1 MHQEEITIQSLS
13 VNDCIKVSYCDNNV
27 MIVDDVQEF
36 AAIGAARLSLN
47 GIAICTNGKI
57 TGSMNGRK
65 IEISKNEVAIIP
77 KNALVTDLMISPDF
91 KLKALFFSE
100 NILQSFLHEKIS
112 IWNEMM
118 YIHCNNVFTLGGD
131 DVKFYEHFYSLLK
144 FVVER
149 GKNRPYYNEVVQSLL
164 KSALLG
170 VCSEFKHRQIAAETP
185 PNATDDNL
193 RSSPAVYFQ
202 RFLDIIHTVEIKHRT
217 VEWYARQLCI
227 TPKYLSAVCK
237 SCSGKTALEWITESL
252 MEKIR
257 FYLCDTDL
265 SIKQICDIL
274 GFANNSFFG
283 RYVKEHFGVTPAQL
297 RGNIAK
303 KIH

>member
-1 MHQEEITIQSLS
+1 
-13 VNDCIKVSYCDNNV
+13 
-27 MIVDDVQEF
+27 
-36 AAIGAARLSLN
+36 
-47 GIAICTNGKI
+47 
-57 TGSMNGRK
+57 
-65 IEISKNEVAIIP
+65 
-77 KNALVTDLMISPDF
+77 
-91 KLKALFFSE
+91 
-100 NILQSFLHEKIS
+100 
-112 IWNEMM
+112 M

-185 PNATDDNL
+185 PVATDNNL

>member
-1 MHQEEITIQSLS
+1 
-13 VNDCIKVSYCDNNV
+13 

-170 VCSEFKHRQIAAETP
+170 VCSEFKSRQIAAETP

-274 GFANNSFFG
+274 EFANTSFFG
-283 RYVKEHFGVTPAQL
+283 RYVKEHFGVTPAQM
-297 RGNIAK
+297 RK
-303 KIH
+303 KNA

>member
-100 NILQSFLHEKIS
+100 NVLQSFLHEKIS

-170 VCSEFKHRQIAAETP
+170 VCSEFKYRQIAAETP

-274 GFANNSFFG
+274 GFANTSFFG
-283 RYVKEHFGVTPAQL
+283 RYVKEHFGMPPAQM
-297 RGNIAK
+297 RKSGAEGRS
-303 KIH
+303 

>member
-185 PNATDDNL
+185 PNATDNNL

-217 VEWYARQLCI
+217 VEWYSRQLCI

-297 RGNIAK
+297 RGNK
-303 KIH
+303 GK